1 MIDKCSSLFK
11 NMNKKV
17 FLGHCAISPLFS
29 GSLKAIEDFS
39 VNMAENGVIGLLS
52 NLDLLP
58 KFHTSAARLMKTQPE
73 NISFVQNTA
82 TAMSMIA
89 GGYPFEPGDQI
100 ISYQHEYPSNHY
112 PWVIQRSRGVELVLL
127 SDVAQSGED
136 TPEGWSFEELE
147 EVVSE
152 RTRVVAISHV
162 QFASGF
168 AADLARLGAFCKE
181 RNIDLIVDCAQSL
194 GCLPVYPEEYNIA
207 AVASSG
213 WKWLMG
219 PFGAGVMYTSQGFRS
234 KLSLTMGGPGMMKQG
249 LNYLDHTWDP
259 HTDGRMFEFSAAP
272 WDHIAAL
279 DAVISQ
285 VFLKNSMEDIRDE
298 IFRLQDIFLDQLD
311 TDLVSYQLP
320 PAENR
325 SGIITMK
332 ISKDPQHIMKE
343 MYERGVVITGPTGV
357 LRLAP
362 HFYMKD
368 EQMVKAAST
377 LNNVLSAS

>member
-1 MIDKCSSLFK
+1 MIDKCSSLFEST
-11 NMNKKV
+11 NEKV

-29 GSLKAIEDFS
+29 GALTAIQNFS
-39 VNMAENGVIGLLS
+39 ETMAENGVAGLA
-52 NLDLLP
+52 NYLDLLP
-58 KFHTSAARLMKTQPE
+58 KFHHSVADLMKTQPE

-112 PWVIQRSRGVELVLL
+112 PWVMQQQRGVELALVGDMNK
-127 SDVAQSGED
+127 SGDVA
-136 TPEGWSFEELE
+136 PEGWLFEELE
-147 EVVSE
+147 ELVSE

-168 AADLARLGAFCKE
+168 AADLSRLGKFCKD
-181 RNIDLIVDCAQSL
+181 RDIDLIVDGAQSL

-219 PFGAGVMYTSQGFRS
+219 PFGAGVMYTSENFRS
-234 KLSLTMGGPGMMKQG
+234 KLRLTMGGPGMMKQG

-279 DAVISQ
+279 ETVISQ
-285 VFLKNSMEDIRDE
+285 VFLKNTMEDIRDE
-298 IFRLQDIFLDQLD
+298 IFRLQDIFLGQINR
-311 TDLVSYQLP
+311 DLVNYHLP
-320 PAENR
+320 PVEHR

-332 ISKDPQHIMKE
+332 INTDPQRTMMK

-362 HFYMKD
+362 HFYMRD
-368 EQMVKAAST
+368 DQLLMAADV
-377 LNNVLSAS
+377 LNEVLSTS